1 MLDLTVINP
10 TWTLFLD
17 RDGVINHEKPL
28 DYIRKP
34 DELRF
39 YDGVPEA
46 IAAFSARFGLVFI
59 VTNQKGIGKG
69 LMTEQDLSAIHD
81 RMMQVISTAGG
92 RIDRIYH
99 CPDLDE
105 ASPCRKPNPGM
116 GFRAKMEFPQIDF
129 SASIMVGNTLGDMQ
143 FGRNIGAKTVFIPST
158 KPMPELPH
166 PLIDAVFSG
175 LPSLADAINK

>member
-1 MLDLTVINP
+1 MLDLSVINP

-28 DYIRKP
+28 DYIRVP
-34 DELRF
+34 AEFRF

-46 IAAFSARFGLVFI
+46 IATFSARFGLVFI

-69 LMTEQDLSAIHD
+69 LMSEQDLSAIHD
-81 RMMQVISTAGG
+81 RMMQSIIAAGG

-99 CPDLDE
+99 CPDTE
-105 ASPCRKPNPGM
+105 ETSPCRKPNPGM
-116 GFRAKMEFPQIDF
+116 GFMAKKEFPQIDF

-143 FGRNIGAKTVFIPST
+143 FGRNIGAKTIFIPST